1 MKINEIIIKEEELTP
16 QAVQAFAQSQYQ
28 AGQQREAVLT
38 LQVAMD
44 PKYNNSIDTIQGEVA
59 RRIAAQ
65 GSAGVKDNYEDDFKN
80 AKKDYKEYVRAFGGT
95 GTPSTPDK
103 KVPLSGEPRQR
114 GAQIGN
120 QNAYKGGR
128 GIDTS
133 TIGSAVSSGYALG
146 RNISNTA
153 FRYSP
158 RSK

>member
-1 MKINEIIIKEEELTP
+1 MKINEIVIKEEDLSSD
-16 QAVQAFAQSQYQ
+16 AVQAFAQSQYQ
-28 AGQQREAVLT
+28 AGQRREAVLT

-44 PKYNNSIDTIQGEVA
+44 PKFNNSIDTIQGEVS

-65 GSAGVKDNYEDDFKN
+65 GNAGAKGDYEDEFKKAEKN
-80 AKKDYKEYVRAFGGT
+80 YNEYVKAFGGT

-133 TIGSAVSSGYALG
+133 TVGSAVSSGYALG

-153 FRYSP
+153 FKYSP
-158 RSK
+158 RTK